1 VVPQPLLIFA
11 HLAFCGATIRGRPS
25 ALIFPR
31 NGSAMRALDPIGLP
45 RLPEWYDRLV
55 GLCLLKS
62 SNLCLN
68 KLKNRH
74 RVHGGII
81 VHDYF
86 VTILEK
92 VLSCCIPP
100 RQKSF
105 PGSV

>member
-1 VVPQPLLIFA
+1 VAVPPHSSSRVTAQR
-11 HLAFCGATIRGRPS
+11 C
-25 ALIFPR
+25 ALC
-31 NGSAMRALDPIGLP
+31 LP